1 MVINVKREN
10 KRIIRE
16 IRERENIVGSWV
28 IVSLALPFFVIVII
42 VIVWQLAKKLLWSWV
57 VYLQVF

>member
-10 KRIIRE
+10 KKIIKE